1 MSDRLSRA
9 KKGSKPSDGLNSYVL
24 DAEVQRN
31 DESNASPTSNLDEE
45 RMASPALKSEGDSF
59 DIFRDPPAL
68 SPPGPPGQF
77 AATVPYDLDTQ
88 CVSPTLTWGS
98 TGTESSSNAMK

>member
-1 MSDRLSRA
+1 
-9 KKGSKPSDGLNSYVL
+9 LNSYVL

-45 RMASPALKSEGDSF
+45 RMASPAPKSEGDSI

-77 AATVPYDLDTQ
+77 AATVSYDLDTE
-88 CVSPTLTWGS
+88 CVSPALTWDLI
-98 TGTESSSNAMK
+98 GTESSLNVMK